1 MSFQP
6 GPRPAWLFAAP
17 ALFIFIWSTGY
28 IAAKYVVQVA
38 DPLTFLCVR
47 YAGSIVL
54 MVALAAWARATWPSR
69 ADAWRIA
76 LAGILMQALY
86 LGGVWTA
93 VRHGMSAG
101 VAALIV
107 NLQPV
112 LTAAAGP
119 LIGERVSARQWGGL
133 GLGVIGV
140 ALVVSNKVADASMP
154 LHTVGLTLL
163 SLFAITSGL
172 LYQKR
177 HVPAFDLRAGQAI
190 QFTASLVVTLPFAW
204 LLEDH
209 RFDINATSLL
219 TLAWSV
225 FVLTGI
231 GISLL
236 FLMMRHGD
244 ATRVTSYMYLA
255 PAVTALMAW
264 PLFGE
269 TFGVVALIGMVI
281 TIAGVALV
289 VTRGA
294 RGETT

>member
-17 ALFIFIWSTGY
+17 ALFIFIWSSGY
-28 IAAKYVVQVA
+28 IAAKFAATAA

-47 YAGSIVL
+47 YVGSTVL
-54 MVALAAWARATWPSR
+54 MVLLAGWARATWPS
-69 ADAWRIA
+69 APHAVRIA
-76 LAGILMQALY
+76 LAGILMQAVY
-86 LGGVWTA
+86 LGGVWVS

-119 LIGERVSARQWGGL
+119 LIGERVTARQWGGL
-133 GLGVIGV
+133 GLGVVGV
-140 ALVVSNKVADASMP
+140 GLVVSNKIVDASMP
-154 LHTVGLTLL
+154 AYTVGLTLL
-163 SLFAITSGL
+163 SLIGITVGL

-177 HVPAFDLRAGQAI
+177 NVPAFDLRTGQAI
-190 QFTASLVVTLPFAW
+190 QFAASLVVTLPFAW
-204 LLEDH
+204 LFESH
-209 RFDINATSLL
+209 RFDVNLTSLL
-219 TLAWSV
+219 TLAWSI
-225 FVLTGI
+225 FVLTGV
-231 GISLL
+231 GITLL

-269 TFGVVALIGMVI
+269 TFGAVALLGMGI

-289 VTRGA
+289 VTRSK
-294 RGETT
+294 RGELT